1 MIVVDL
7 DGTLLNSNMQVS
19 PESKEYLKN
28 LKEQGVNIVIATGR
42 NYASAMYV
50 TDNAEFASH
59 IISDTGACAYD
70 VRNNEAIFENT
81 INKQIALEL
90 LNEFNDNYIHIS
102 LNQKDIIYEYTQE
115 KFTRSF
121 VIPTMDKNYILEN
134 CNNIT
139 HMSISLKT
147 NEMGIEL
154 YNKLLKRY
162 PDLNIIIMQDSFAS
176 NIWIEIMPK
185 GCSKYSGI
193 EKLAKYLNINTD
205 EIISF
210 GDGLND
216 IEMLG
221 KCSYGVA
228 LANALP
234 EVKKVAKDVT
244 KLDNNHDG
252 VINYLKENIY
262 AH

>member
-70 VRNNEAIFENT
+70 VRNNEAILENT
-81 INKQIALEL
+81 IKKEVA
-90 LNEFNDNYIHIS
+90 
-102 LNQKDIIYEYTQE
+102 
-115 KFTRSF
+115 RSF
-121 VIPTMDKNYILEN
+121 IIPTMDKNYILEN

-205 EIISF
+205 EIICF

-244 KLDNNHDG
+244 KFDNNHDG